1 MLRLLRR
8 RQGILLAVF
17 GTVLMILML
26 ADQSI
31 YGLVGR
37 LFSGSGTW
45 AHVPDPENKRPTSP

>member
-31 YGLVGR
+31 YGLMGR
-37 LFSGSGTW
+37 LFSGSAPISFFST
-45 AHVPDPENKRPTSP
+45 VISS